1 MVFGKSLPPH
11 CHSLPL
17 GQIRGL
23 TSEELIPSSLLAGRA
38 FQVLSQQ
45 SIVIL
50 FPVLFS
56 SFILAQVQ
64 APFFNLLAHE
74 FISLFFELTISHRL
88 FCGKGN
94 GVSQFFQR
102 TDEHSD

>member
-1 MVFGKSLPPH
+1 MVFGKWLPPH
-11 CHSLPL
+11 CQSLPL

-23 TSEELIPSSLLAGRA
+23 TSERRIPGSLLSARA
-38 FQVLSQQ
+38 CQVSHSDSDSVSFLTQ
-45 SIVIL
+45 L
-50 FPVLFS
+50 FYP
-56 SFILAQVQ
+56 AQAQ
-64 APFFNLLAHE
+64 APFCNLLAHE
-74 FISLFFELTISHRL
+74 FISLFFELTVSHRL